1 MDGTL
6 FDTVPANQAAYAVA
20 LAPYGVSLS
29 VEDFAL
35 HCNGRYYRD
44 FLGELLG
51 GDKAKIDAVHDAKL
65 AAYPALFHRIRE
77 NTALFSLLQTL
88 RADYHTALVTSATRC
103 SVEAILRY
111 FHRENCFDLLLTNVE
126 VPHKKPAP
134 DGFLMA
140 MEHFGV
146 APADTIIFEDS
157 PEGIQA
163 AQASGASRSQ
173 AARWIEQGLCRVNGA
188 VRQKVAFK
196 VSAGDA
202 LELTVPDAEETPVE
216 KEDIPLEIL
225 YEDADLAVVV
235 KPCGMVVHPA
245 AGNESG
251 TLVNA
256 LLFHMEDLS
265 GIGGVKRPGIVHRL
279 DKDTSGLLMV
289 AKNDLAHQGLSDQL
303 HARTMEK
310 HYLAVVDGRMRE
322 PSGRVDKP
330 IARST
335 KDRKRMAVDPAGREA
350 VTEWTL
356 LENLKNAALL
366 DVHILTGRTHQIRVH
381 MQSLH
386 HPVAG
391 DPIYG
396 QKNGVKAPRLMLHA
410 YTLSFTHPRTGE
422 RLSFTAPPPEVFTA
436 AVKKW
441 REDPAAPLPY
451 RAAVRE

>member
-1 MDGTL
+1 MQKIT
-6 FDTVPANQAAYAVA
+6 AVA
-20 LAPYGVSLS
+20 T
-29 VEDFAL
+29 E
-35 HCNGRYYRD
+35 
-44 FLGELLG
+44 
-51 GDKAKIDAVHDAKL
+51 
-65 AAYPALFHRIRE
+65 
-77 NTALFSLLQTL
+77 
-88 RADYHTALVTSATRC
+88 
-103 SVEAILRY
+103 EARL
-111 FHRENCFDLLLTNVE
+111 DLL
-126 VPHKKPAP
+126 
-134 DGFLMA
+134 
-140 MEHFGV
+140 
-146 APADTIIFEDS
+146 
-157 PEGIQA
+157 A

-196 VSAGDA
+196 VNAGDA

-256 LLFHMEDLS
+256 LLYHMEDLS

-303 HARTMEK
+303 RARTMEK

-422 RLSFTAPPPEVFTA
+422 RLSFTAPPPEAFTA

-451 RAAVRE
+451 QASVSG